1 MGLIDGIIG
10 LFAGPLQ
17 DQVIG
22 DQQVSR
28 QKNLMDY
35 QMRHQLEMW
44 QRTNYPA
51 QVEMM
56 KRAGLNPALMYGQA
70 GAGGQIGVT
79 APSGGQGTG
88 GANPFAGAGQD
99 IIGLMLAKSQ
109 ARLNEAKAAEA
120 EAKAEST
127 KGIDTEVKQ
136 FQIPNKS
143 R

>member
-22 DQQVSR
+22 NQQADR

-35 QMRHQLEMW
+35 QFRNQLDMW
-44 QRTNYPA
+44 ERTNYPA
-51 QVEMM
+51 QVAMM
-56 KRAGLNPALMYGQA
+56 KKAGLNPALMYGQA
-70 GAGGQIGVT
+70 GAGGQLG
-79 APSGGQGTG
+79 AGLPAGGQGTG
-88 GANPFAGAGQD
+88 GANPFAGADQD

-120 EAKAEST
+120 EAKAETT
-127 KGIDTEVKQ
+127 K
-136 FQIPNKS
+136 
-143 R
+143 